1 MSGWTDFTLA
11 LLAFLASHMI
21 PARPRV
27 RSALVEAVGLRPY
40 ILGYSLL
47 SVLILIWLVSAAAQ
61 APYVQ
66 VLPPHDALRW
76 APALLMALACPLI
89 VAGISICNPL
99 SFGGLGQGDFDPEH
113 PGILALTR
121 HPLLLAL
128 MLWSL
133 AHLLAN
139 GDLAHVILFGGFAVF
154 SLAGMALIDRRKRR
168 MMGAEWEQLA
178 RNTARFSLRGLSA
191 LAQPHALIG
200 GAALY
205 LLFFAL
211 HGTVIG
217 LSPVP

>member
-21 PARPRV
+21 PARPRI
-27 RSALVEAVGLRPY
+27 RAALVQAVGLRPY

-66 VLPPHDALRW
+66 VLPPHGALRW
-76 APALLMALACPLI
+76 APALLMALACPLT
-89 VAGISICNPL
+89 VAGMSVRNPL
-99 SFGGLGQGDFDPEH
+99 SFGGLGQGEFDPDR
-113 PGILALTR
+113 PGILALSR

-133 AHLLAN
+133 SHLLAN
-139 GDLAHVILFGGFAVF
+139 GDLAHVILFGGFAAF
-154 SLAGMALIDRRKRR
+154 SLAGMALIDRRKQRV
-168 MMGAEWEQLA
+168 MGPEWEQLA

-191 LAQPHALIG
+191 LVQPHALIG

>member
-1 MSGWTDFTLA
+1 MGGWTDFTLA

-21 PARPRV
+21 PARPRI
-27 RSALVEAVGLRPY
+27 RSALVGAVGVKPY

-66 VLPPHDALRW
+66 VLPPHAALRW

-89 VAGISICNPL
+89 VAGISIRNPL
-99 SFGGLGQGDFDPEH
+99 SFGGMGQGQFDPEH
-113 PGILALTR
+113 PGVLALSR

-128 MLWSL
+128 ALWSL

-139 GDLAHVILFGGFAVF
+139 GDLAHVVLFGGFAAF
-154 SLAGMALIDRRKRR
+154 SIMGMTLIDRRKQR
-168 MMGAEWEQLA
+168 MMGEEWSRLA
-178 RNTARFSLRGLSA
+178 RNTARFSLRGAGA
-191 LAQPHALIG
+191 LLHAHALIG

-205 LLFFAL
+205 LLLFAL
-211 HGTVIG
+211 HATVIG
-217 LSPVP
+217 VSPVP